1 MVNKESTA
9 SNAGSGPVRSC
20 CGGHYGNMPGEAGQ
34 MSGGKE
40 TVPGGH
46 GQGPGGVTRREFLQ
60 VTGTSALGAVVLP
73 GLSWS
78 ALASLQMEDSFEIRR
93 KPLVV
98 KPVLTYEVPVRRE
111 QVSWRNWGGLE
122 TEEDA
127 DREVVRIRG
136 ELDALR
142 SAADFP
148 VDFLPVEKVKAVGDL
163 DNVGGLQKADLFLV
177 YAAGGGSGI
186 FDALLSKGKDM
197 MFFCRHKSGPVY
209 LWYEIISPRYLRR
222 HTDAHAIPEIDFNDV
237 VIDSQDEIMWRLRA
251 LCGLKNT
258 LDAGIIAVGGA
269 GGWSQPADVIREHV
283 DDKYRLNIRVFSYD
297 DLGKLT
303 TEAMADRQAVARAR
317 SRADAYLRDSGV
329 TLETKREFVDNCFL
343 LEDVMKRVMENYDC
357 RAITINHCMGTIMPV
372 SKTAACLTLGLLND
386 AGYLAFCES
395 DFVVVPAG
403 ILMAN
408 ISGKPVFFNNPTYPH
423 GGIKTIS
430 HCTAPRR
437 MDGKNLE
444 PARILTH
451 FESDYGAAP
460 KVEMKVGQKITN
472 IIPDFSFKKYT
483 GLPGRIV
490 ENPFMPICRT
500 QINISYD
507 CDDLLLAEKMPGF
520 HWITVYGDYL
530 KESEYALKK
539 IGIVQ
544 ENLV

>member
-1 MVNKESTA
+1 MVKKDSTA
-9 SNAGSGPVRSC
+9 SNTGFGPVRSC
-20 CGGHYGNMPGEAGQ
+20 CGGNHENI
-34 MSGGKE
+34 
-40 TVPGGH
+40 PGGH
-46 GQGPGGVTRREFLQ
+46 NQMSGGVTRREFLQ

-73 GLSWS
+73 GLSWP
-78 ALASLQMEDSFEIRR
+78 ALASVQMEESFEIRR

-98 KPVLTYEVPVRRE
+98 KPVLTYEVPVQRD
-111 QVSWRNWGGLE
+111 QTSWRNWGGLQ
-122 TEEDA
+122 TGEDA
-127 DREVVRIRG
+127 EREIASIKG
-136 ELDALR
+136 ELDCIKAK
-142 SAADFP
+142 ADFP
-148 VDFLPVEKVKAVGDL
+148 VEFLPVSGVRNTSDL
-163 DNVGGLQKADLFLV
+163 EGVGGLDRADLFLV

-186 FDALLSKGKDM
+186 FDALLAMDKDM
-197 MFFCRHKSGPVY
+197 IFFCRHKSGPVY

-222 HTDAHAIPEIDFNDV
+222 HTDEHAIPGLDFNDV

-269 GGWSQPADVIREHV
+269 GGWAQPANVIREHV
-283 DDKYRLNIRVFSYD
+283 DDKYRLNIRAFSYD
-297 DLGKLT
+297 ELGKLT
-303 TEAMADRQAVARAR
+303 AAAMADRHAVSRAR
-317 SRADAYLRDSGV
+317 SRADAYLGESGV
-329 TLETKREFVDNCFL
+329 TLETKREFVDKCFL

-372 SKTAACLTLGLLND
+372 SGTAACLTLGLLND

-403 ILMAN
+403 MLMAN

-460 KVEMKVGQKITN
+460 KVEMKVGQIITN
-472 IIPDFSFKKYT
+472 IIPDFSFKKYI
-483 GLPGRIV
+483 GLPGKIV

-507 CDDLLLAEKMPGF
+507 CDDMLLAEKMPGF

-530 KESEYALKK
+530 KESRYALKK
-539 IGIVQ
+539 IGIEQ